1 MLWRTK
7 KWLKQYT
14 LEDFTGSSKITNT
27 SENSRIQ
34 SLDAHIGIERNDD
47 EPYDIPMPSR
57 PMRRDKAKRKLKGVE
72 GSSSKEK
79 REGLMELNEH
89 IQRMLQLAKQK

>member
-1 MLWRTK
+1 MA
-7 KWLKQYT
+7 KQYT
-14 LEDFTGSSKITNT
+14 PEDVTGSSKRTKT
-27 SENSRIQ
+27 FENSHSQ
-34 SLDAHIGIERNDD
+34 SSDAHVGIDLNDD
-47 EPYDIPMPSR
+47 TPYDILRSSHPIG
-57 PMRRDKAKRKLKGVE
+57 RDKAKRKLKGVE